1 MDRRPETQDNQHE
14 PAGEAG
20 VNAREAG
27 AHGGE
32 TGVPAPAVRKKSF
45 SEVADDLL
53 FATRWVLYPINFGL
67 ILALSLYL
75 IKFLWQVGELL
86 LNAKEHILGHS
97 AGHSQL
103 MIEMVNLLDQAMIAS
118 LMILTIM
125 GGHQIYVSRFRA
137 RKAEHSPQWLDHIDT
152 IMLKVKLG
160 LAFVGVSSVVLLQD
174 CLSVTAVPHDVWVQ
188 HLVIHMTF
196 LGTTLII
203 AAVWRIMNPRS

>member
-1 MDRRPETQDNQHE
+1 MDNRPEVPSTRDD
-14 PAGEAG
+14 ALEAD
-20 VNAREAG
+20 
-27 AHGGE
+27 AHGAAEQGN
-32 TGVPAPAVRKKSF
+32 APRPPRRKTF
-45 SEVADDLL
+45 TDVADDLL

-67 ILALSLYL
+67 VLALSLYL
-75 IKFLWQVGELL
+75 LKFLYQVFVLVTH
-86 LNAKEHILGHS
+86 APAHIFGPSTGHS
-97 AGHSQL
+97 DL

-125 GGHQIYVSRFRA
+125 GGHQIYVSRFRHRRA
-137 RKAEHSPQWLDHIDT
+137 DQSPQWLEHIDT

-174 CLSVTAVPHDVWVQ
+174 CLSATAVPYDVWMQ

-203 AAVWRIMNPRS
+203 AAVWRIMHPRP